1 MMRSWLFVPGDKAK
15 MIDRA
20 RGSGADAVILDLED
34 SVSPPQKT
42 VAREV
47 TRAAL
52 DVPREGCQF
61 WVRVNAL
68 DSADCALDIA
78 AVIAGAPDGILLPKA
93 TGAESIRALA
103 DIVTA
108 AGHSCPPVLAIATE
122 TAASIFGIGSYRE
135 VEGGLTGLS
144 WGSEDLSADLG
155 SAASRDGAGQLTGPF
170 ALARN
175 LCLFGAVAAR
185 VQPVDTV
192 FTDIR
197 DLEGLEAE
205 CLASRRDGFTGK
217 LAIHPAQ
224 ISIINRCFTPS
235 DEDVALAKRI
245 IAAFAENPQA
255 GAIALDGQMVDVPHL
270 KRSERIL
277 ARAQSLEMKR

>member
-1 MMRSWLFVPGDKAK
+1 MRSWLFVPGDKAK
-15 MIDRA
+15 MIDKA
-20 RGSGADAVILDLED
+20 RGSAADAIIIDLED

-42 VAREV
+42 VARDV

-52 DVPREGCQF
+52 DSPRNRCQL

-68 DSADCALDIA
+68 DSSDNALDIA
-78 AVIAGAPDGILLPKA
+78 AIIAGAPDGIVLPKA
-93 TGAESIRALA
+93 TGVESISALA
-103 DIVTA
+103 SIIVP
-108 AGHSCPPVLAIATE
+108 AGHDCPPLLAIATE
-122 TAASIFGIGSYRE
+122 TAASIFGMGTYRE
-135 VEGGLTGLS
+135 VKSDLIGLS
-144 WGSEDLSADLG
+144 WGAEDLSADLG
-155 SAASRDGAGQLTGPF
+155 SAASRDAAGQLTGPY

-175 LCLFGAVAAR
+175 LCLFGAVAAK

-197 DLEGLEAE
+197 DLDGLEAE
-205 CLASRRDGFTGK
+205 CLAARRDGFIGK

-224 ISIINRCFTPS
+224 IPVINRCFTPS
-235 DEDVALAKRI
+235 DADVAQAKRI
-245 IAAFAENPQA
+245 IAAFIENPDA

-277 ARAQSLEMKR
+277 ARAQDLEEKNA